1 MCADYRK
8 AADLV
13 SALFDGMMNKEMNQ
27 SMSFIRG
34 WKSVVGDKLA
44 AHSKIIDLDRG
55 SIIVEV
61 DHPGWSQQI
70 LLQKKRIVSSLSR
83 SFPELQIQNIQIRVL
98 SECSAPYV
106 KEATPIGEGLHRN
119 SEEETDV
126 SVNAEL
132 PDELQ
137 DLFSKLKESIRKGKP
152 KS

>member
-61 DHPGWSQQI
+61 DHSGWSQQI
-70 LLQKKRIVSSLSR
+70 LLQKKRILLLMITFLNLVEKVKNR
-83 SFPELQIQNIQIRVL
+83 IRL
-98 SECSAPYV
+98 
-106 KEATPIGEGLHRN
+106 KMT
-119 SEEETDV
+119 
-126 SVNAEL
+126 VN
-132 PDELQ
+132 
-137 DLFSKLKESIRKGKP
+137 LF
-152 KS
+152 